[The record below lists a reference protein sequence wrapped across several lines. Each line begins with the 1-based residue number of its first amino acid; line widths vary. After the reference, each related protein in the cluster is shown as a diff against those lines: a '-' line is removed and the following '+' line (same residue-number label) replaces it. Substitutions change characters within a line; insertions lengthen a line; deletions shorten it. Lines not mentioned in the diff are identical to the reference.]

1 MSQKILM
8 IDDRS
13 ENLMA
18 LDVVLDDGERELFEA
33 LSGNDGLKILMKNP
47 VDVVIL
53 DVNMPEMSGYETAE
67 LMRLN
72 PKTQGIPIIFVTAD
86 DDDKRQSFKGE
97 ELSGVDYV
105 HKPVDPDKLIE
116 TINRLTA

>member
-8 IDDRS
+8 IDDRN
-13 ENLMA
+13 ENLIS
-18 LDVVLDDGERELFEA
+18 LEVLLDDGERELFQA
-33 LSGNDGLKILMKNP
+33 LSGNEGLKILMKNP

-72 PKTQGIPIIFVTAD
+72 PKTKTIPIIFVTAD
-86 DDDKRQSFKGE
+86 DDDKKQSFEGE
-97 ELSGVDYV
+97 ALAGVDYV
-105 HKPVDPDKLIE
+105 HKPVDASKLIE
-116 TINRLTA
+116 TIQRLTA

>member
-1 MSQKILM
+1 MGQKILM

-53 DVNMPEMSGYETAE
+53 DVNMPEMGGYETAE

-97 ELSGVDYV
+97 DISGVDYV

-116 TINRLTA
+116 TINRLTS